1 MIPIWQ
7 FMLGV
12 CVGMVALVL
21 TRPQALN
28 YRDESRGDT
37 RGRSRESFITE
48 PSADNS
54 PKKRFQSKPGD
65 VCVICV
71 KVMQIDNMTK
81 LRCGHALHDA
91 CYNKCRC
98 HSNNCPVCGEH
109 M

>member
-37 RGRSRESFITE
+37 RGRSRESFIT
-48 PSADNS
+48 
-54 PKKRFQSKPGD
+54 KPGD